1 MWHLRMH
8 IRNNPDMTQQR
19 NVPRKSQS
27 TKQVDPSITCR
38 IKGSPAQSKT
48 TSTATM
54 NPCSFHI
61 AANQRRRACSPDPDY
76 TRIRGDAH
84 CTSQHATPPK
94 LLVCTPFCSSLATTS
109 AGSPLTLLLSALGK
123 KLWKTKHWLHLCVMA
138 VHWRSKFGTGLGRV
152 CGDGFGVQS
161 LWTVWDTCWCE

>member
-1 MWHLRMH
+1 MH

-94 LLVCTPFCSSLATTS
+94 LLEKNYEKRSIGYTYALWLYIGEANLGLVWVGYAGTVLESKVCEQ
-109 AGSPLTLLLSALGK
+109 
-123 KLWKTKHWLHLCVMA
+123 W
-138 VHWRSKFGTGLGRV
+138 
-152 CGDGFGVQS
+152 
-161 LWTVWDTCWCE
+161 